1 MAYEQIL
8 TILLGA
14 GVGVAVVLYAVRS
27 RLFGASQSILSGGSS
42 IETFTVPSQSTSV
55 SHIDVAPTPVAAATL
70 PPLAEAPVGD
80 FLSFGPV
87 PTTSAEIATAGS
99 SDAANASIDAS
110 VVSRPSATSVAGESR
125 TARAARAPR
134 ASRRS
139 GASPRAS
146 KSRAGGQSIRT
157 TRKALDQAAP

>member
-27 RLFGASQSILSGGSS
+27 RLFGASQSTLSGGSS
-42 IETFTVPSQSTSV
+42 IETFTVSSQSTSV
-55 SHIDVAPTPVAAATL
+55 SQIGVAPTIVAAATQ
-70 PPLAEAPVGD
+70 PPHVEAPVGD

-99 SDAANASIDAS
+99 SDAAIASIDAS

-125 TARAARAPR
+125 TARARAPR
-134 ASRRS
+134 ASRRT
-139 GASPRAS
+139 GASPRTS
-146 KSRAGGQSIRT
+146 KSRAGGQSIPT